1 MAYDYSDLLQHTQ
14 TWAQQAYEQGWL
26 TEETVQPL
34 NTPEIPRL
42 TETQG
47 MRPLMVAF
55 MGGTGVG
62 KSSLLN
68 RLAGKAIAK
77 AGVARPTSKEVTLFH
92 HREITLPTLPL
103 TDICVA
109 HHDDAAQKN
118 IVWIDMPDFD
128 STDAH
133 NKTLVLQWLPHVD
146 VLIYVVS
153 PERYQDEK
161 AWQLLLAEG
170 ASHAWLFVM
179 NQWDRGQIEQA
190 ADFEKQLKR
199 AGFHAPLIFKTCCVL
214 ESLENDEFSTL
225 ANTLTSLATQK
236 TIEQLEQR
244 GTHIRVQVL
253 QQQLQ
258 FARLQLGNET
268 ALKKLQNHWLSNW
281 KTTAAQ
287 LQQGFAWRVQP
298 LAEHFAQHASDLL
311 TTTTPI
317 SLWDEWAQTRF
328 EDALNALVIDAESL
342 RFPTAPL
349 DSELLRLYDTAQKK
363 FHHHVELNTRQAL
376 AQRGNV
382 VQRLFLKFV
391 RTTEIILPLA
401 AMSWV
406 GYQVVNGYVESNQSH
421 ANYLSVDFAVHS
433 TLVCGLAW
441 LVPFFI
447 LKKCQPSL
455 EKSAVRGLNK
465 GIVQG
470 LTSLNHDV
478 IAAIEQFSEQQT
490 AQLQQTYA
498 LLTMCETIIKKP
510 VDFAPNSTLERM
522 LMPDN
527 PEK

>member
-1 MAYDYSDLLQHTQ
+1 MAYDYSDLLQRTQ

-26 TEETVQPL
+26 TEETVQKL
-34 NTPEIPRL
+34 NTPEIPRF

-47 MRPLMVAF
+47 MRPLIVAF

-92 HREITLPTLPL
+92 HRDITLQTLPL

-133 NKTLVLQWLPHVD
+133 NKTLVLQWLPHID

-153 PERYQDEK
+153 PERYRDEK

-199 AGFHAPLIFKTCCVL
+199 AGFHAPLIFKTCCVP
-214 ESLENDEFSTL
+214 EALENDEFSAL
-225 ANTLTSLATQK
+225 AGTLTSLATQK

-244 GTHIRVQVL
+244 GTQVRVQAL
-253 QQQLQ
+253 RQQLQ
-258 FARLQLGNET
+258 IAQLQLGDERV
-268 ALKKLQNHWLSNW
+268 LKKLQNHWLSNW

-317 SLWDEWAQTRF
+317 SLWDEWAQNRF
-328 EDALNALVIDAESL
+328 EDALNTLVVEAQTLEL
-342 RFPTAPL
+342 PTAPL
-349 DSELLRLYDTAQKK
+349 DSELLHLYDTAQKQ

-376 AQRGNV
+376 AQRGNI
-382 VQRLFLKFV
+382 VQRSLLKIV
-391 RTTEIILPLA
+391 RAAEIILPLA

-406 GYQVVNGYVESNQSH
+406 GYQVVNGYVESSQSH

-447 LKKCQPSL
+447 LKKCQPSI

-465 GIVQG
+465 GISQG
-470 LTSLNHDV
+470 LENLNHDV
-478 IAAIEQFSEQQT
+478 ITALEQFQQQQT
-490 AQLQQTYA
+490 VQWQQANA
-498 LLTMCETIIKKP
+498 LLAMCDKMIKNP
-510 VDFAPNSTLERM
+510 VTFSPNSTLERM

-527 PEK
+527 SEK